1 MLFKQTN
8 KKSCVQQPNVPPKIM
23 SVEDLERNQIRN
35 HTMHQ
40 KTDVNMKPPTPQN
53 IHQRPNV
60 QQPFPQQLAQAN
72 KGQPF
77 VVPGFRHPNMMVPPH
92 MNVQGSQM
100 HPNLTRAPPNVPMP
114 MNNFNVCISF
124 KFVNAL
130 TFFAVFFCC
139 FPF

>member
-1 MLFKQTN
+1 
-8 KKSCVQQPNVPPKIM
+8 M

-35 HTMHQ
+35 HAMHQ
-40 KTDVNMKPPTPQN
+40 KSDVNMKPPTPQN

-100 HPNLTRAPPNVPMP
+100 HPNLARAPPNVPMP
-114 MNNFNVCISF
+114 MNNFNVSALFFVLQIIYLLVKNTFSHHSF
-124 KFVNAL
+124 LFDVYYEL
-130 TFFAVFFCC
+130 
-139 FPF
+139 